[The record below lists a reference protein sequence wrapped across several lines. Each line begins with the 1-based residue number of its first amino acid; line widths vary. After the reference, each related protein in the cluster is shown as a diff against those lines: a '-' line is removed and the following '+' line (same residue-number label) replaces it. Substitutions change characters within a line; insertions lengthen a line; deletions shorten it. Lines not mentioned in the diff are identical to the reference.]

1 MCYLIKCSI
10 SFNHVS
16 LEIHFRIKTIMSKR
30 VHNQSEILNV
40 QSVILVAVVIQFS
53 PTHNCPVTLTR
64 YYRPE
69 KAVYFTACLCLSVK
83 ETLILV
89 LRQRK
94 GLAK

>member
-1 MCYLIKCSI
+1 
-10 SFNHVS
+10 
-16 LEIHFRIKTIMSKR
+16 MSKR
-30 VHNQSEILNV
+30 AYNQGEIFKV